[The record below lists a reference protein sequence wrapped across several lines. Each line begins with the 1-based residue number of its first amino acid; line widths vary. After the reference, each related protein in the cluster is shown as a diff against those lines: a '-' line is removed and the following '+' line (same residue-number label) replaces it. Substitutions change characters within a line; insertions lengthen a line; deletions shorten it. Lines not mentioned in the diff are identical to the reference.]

1 MRRVRSATGGP
12 GAGGGAPANPC
23 RKSVSFSSMTD
34 VLRVPSSSDL
44 TAVERNAQF
53 YTSRDLGAFA
63 QVRLLLRLLLRI
75 LVLIL
80 LRLLLLLL
88 LLILLL
94 LNNAGAN

>member
-12 GAGGGAPANPC
+12 GAGGAPAPC

-53 YTSRDLGAFA
+53 YNSRDLGAFA
-63 QVRLLLRLLLRI
+63 QVRPLLPLLPPPPPPPAGAANALTLVRLLI
-75 LVLIL
+75 
-80 LRLLLLLL
+80 
-88 LLILLL
+88 ILLL
-94 LNNAGAN
+94 LVK